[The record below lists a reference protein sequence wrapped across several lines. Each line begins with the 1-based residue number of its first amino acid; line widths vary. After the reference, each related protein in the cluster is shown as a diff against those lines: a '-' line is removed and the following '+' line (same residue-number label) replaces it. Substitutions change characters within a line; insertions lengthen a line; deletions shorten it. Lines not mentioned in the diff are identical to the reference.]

1 MILAVSLALCALI
14 AVLSIALAMV
24 VLALGETILSPV
36 GPAIVNEIAPEHLR
50 GRYNAAKGLTWGVSR
65 TIAPATAALNFDN
78 GLSNWGPLSVGAKS
92 LVGGALMLNLRR
104 HLSAGQVGRMA

>member
-1 MILAVSLALCALI
+1 MSLALCALI
-14 AVLSIALAMV
+14 AVLSIALAMAV
-24 VLALGETILSPV
+24 FALGQTILSPL

-65 TIAPATAALNFDN
+65 TIAPATAALHFDN
-78 GLSNWGPLSVGAKS
+78 GLIAWVHSRWGARS

-104 HLSAGQVGRMA
+104 PLSAGQVGRMA